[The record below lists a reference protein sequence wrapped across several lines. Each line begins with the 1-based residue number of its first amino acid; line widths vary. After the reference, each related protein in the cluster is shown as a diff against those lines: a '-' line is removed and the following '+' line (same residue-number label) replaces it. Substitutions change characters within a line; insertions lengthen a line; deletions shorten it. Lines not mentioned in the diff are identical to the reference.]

1 MGNVEREIVG
11 VDWNGFPIVIVGAG
25 FFGATI
31 AERVATV
38 LDLPV
43 LLLDRRPNAGGNSF
57 SRPHPGTG
65 IEQHLYGT
73 HVFHTSS
80 AEVWAYVSRFTRFS
94 NYRHRV
100 FTRHRG
106 CVFSLPINLMTL
118 NSFFERTMTPA
129 EARAVIAAQTRG
141 LNPETARNL
150 EDKAIALIGPDLY
163 KAFIRGYTRKQWGTD
178 PRDLPAEVISRIPV
192 RFGYN
197 DFYFSDPF
205 EGIPVD
211 GYGTLFETMLASRKI
226 ELRLGVDY
234 FDVADRI
241 DPRALIVY
249 TGPIDRFYDHRLG
262 VLGWRTLDF
271 ELEVLETD
279 DHQGAAVVNEADE
292 EVPHTRTHEFRHLQP
307 ERPDLP
313 PATVIMREYSR
324 RAGREDEPYYPINTA
339 ADRALY
345 DAYRALALRDERV
358 IFGGRLGSYRY
369 LDMDQAIG
377 AALKCFDR
385 EIRPRLTGTIAE
397 RTTE

>member
-1 MGNVEREIVG
+1 M
-11 VDWNGFPIVIVGAG
+11 DWSGFPIVIVGAG

-38 LDLPV
+38 LDRPV
-43 LLLDRRPNAGGNSF
+43 LLLDRRTHAGGNSF

-73 HVFHTSS
+73 HVFHTSN
-80 AEVWAYVSRFTRFS
+80 AKVWGYVSRFSRFN

-100 FTRHRG
+100 FTRRRG
-106 CVFSLPINLMTL
+106 RVFSLPINLMTL

-129 EARAVIAAQTRG
+129 EARAFMAERTRG
-141 LNPETARNL
+141 LNPETATNL
-150 EDKAIALIGPDLY
+150 EDKAMALVGRDLY
-163 KAFIRGYTRKQWGTD
+163 EAFFRGYTRKQWQTD
-178 PRDLPAEVISRIPV
+178 PRGLPAEIINRIPV

-205 EGIPVD
+205 EGIPGD
-211 GYGTLFETMLASRKI
+211 GYGALFETMLASKNI
-226 ELRLGVDY
+226 DLRLGVDY

-249 TGPIDRFYDHRLG
+249 TGPIDRFFGHRLG

-271 ELEVLETD
+271 ELETMDTD
-279 DHQGAAVVNEADE
+279 DFQGAAVVNEADE
-292 EVPHTRTHEFRHLQP
+292 EVPFTRTHEFRHLHP
-307 ERPDLP
+307 ERRDLR
-313 PATVIMREYSR
+313 PATVVMREYSR
-324 RAGREDEPYYPINTA
+324 GAGRGDEPYYPIGTPR
-339 ADRALY
+339 DRALY
-345 DAYRALALRDERV
+345 DAYRDLARREERV

-377 AALKCFDR
+377 AALTCFDR
-385 EIRPRLTGTIAE
+385 DIRPRLTGVMPMGPKA
-397 RTTE
+397 